1 MGVRGRRVGGGRG
14 MVGWGG
20 EREMVG
26 WGCEVR
32 GGRVGGERGMV
43 GGEVRGG
50 WWVGR

>member
-1 MGVRGRRVGGGRG
+1 MGGERG